1 MNLVFNSIS
10 LQGFKSFDK
19 KQTFSFSNLE
29 KGLYFVTGE
38 NQVEPQLGANGAGKS
53 TLLVESSC
61 WILYGKTSTNLK
73 AGNVKNWQSK
83 ELCEVVL
90 DFNTDADNYILRRT
104 QSPNSITLS
113 KNNGESKTVTD
124 EEIVLLINLDFNS
137 FLYSIVVSQFG
148 SKFFDLQPAEKM
160 DVFASVM
167 EDSLACWMDYSD
179 KAKAKKQ
186 EIETKIETNE
196 RDLSKN
202 SGQIETLQ
210 SQDYS
215 RQIEEF
221 ESNKTVDLALLA
233 DQIQCKDADIF
244 NLYSELKK
252 TQIALEDVIKD
263 IKEVTDLKDKFQEN
277 LQGIESDVK
286 EVQEVVSSIK
296 AESNFY
302 AAQYTKMEKL
312 EEGNCPTCNQVI
324 SEEHI
329 VKELEALKEK
339 ISALSKDEKE
349 ATELLAEAKNSFT
362 KLKTELSEYDN
373 ELRYAEKDKSNYEY
387 TIRNINQDIN
397 RAESDK
403 KSLITNKKTIEEKV
417 NPYKELQI
425 KNAQEITKLRGKKKE
440 IENELKSLQE
450 DKAIYEY
457 WVKGFKDIRFMVLS
471 EALAGLEISMNNN
484 LQKLGMED
492 WEIVLSV
499 DSETKKGTTRK
510 GFTVLVKSPTN
521 KELVPFECWSGG
533 EGQRLRL
540 CGVVGLAQ
548 FILDRKGIVCNIEC
562 MDEPSQHLSEL
573 GVESLVNL
581 LHDRAEDEDKKI
593 FFIDHKGLEN
603 LGVFKSIVT
612 VVKDKDGSHI
622 QIGE

>member
-1 MNLVFNSIS
+1 MNLTFNSIS

-19 KQTFSFSNLE
+19 KQTFYFSNLE
-29 KGLYFVTGE
+29 KGLYFVTGD

-83 ELCEVVL
+83 ELCEVIL
-90 DFNTDADNYILRRT
+90 DFNTDSDNYILRRT
-104 QSPNSITLS
+104 QSPNSLTLS
-113 KNNGESKTVTD
+113 KNNGEAKTVTD
-124 EEIVLLINLDFNS
+124 EEIVLLLNLDFNS

-186 EIETKIETNE
+186 EIETKIEINE

-215 RQIEEF
+215 TQIDEF
-221 ESNKTVDLALLA
+221 ESKKNVDIALLT
-233 DQIQCKDADIF
+233 DQIHCKDADIF
-244 NLYSELKK
+244 NLHSELKK
-252 TQIALEDVIKD
+252 TQIALDDVINQIGYMTEHKNSFQ
-263 IKEVTDLKDKFQEN
+263 IELKDADVE
-277 LQGIESDVK
+277 VK
-286 EVQEVVSSIK
+286 EVQEVVSNIR
-296 AESNFY
+296 AELNLVNS
-302 AAQYTKMEKL
+302 QHQKLTKL
-312 EEGNCPTCNQVI
+312 EEGSCPTCQQPV
-324 SEEHI
+324 SREHI
-329 VKELEALKEK
+329 EKELKILQEK
-339 ISALSKDEKE
+339 IDSLSQDKNE
-349 ATELLAEAKNSFT
+349 ADELLLDIQKNYNSINT
-362 KLKTELSEYDN
+362 KITDEDKKIKE
-373 ELRYAEKDKSNYEY
+373 AEKDKSKYEY
-387 TIRNINQDIN
+387 TIRNINQDIK

-403 KSLITNKKTIEEKV
+403 KSLVNNKKTTEEKI
-417 NPYKELQI
+417 NPYKELQV
-425 KNAQEITKLRGKKKE
+425 KNAQEIIKLQAKKKE
-440 IENELKSLQE
+440 IETELKSLQE

-562 MDEPSQHLSEL
+562 MDEPTQFLSTE
-573 GVESLVNL
+573 GIDNL
-581 LHDRAEDEDKKI
+581 LQILYDRAEEENKKI
-593 FFIDHKGLEN
+593 FLIDHKN
-603 LGVFKSIVT
+603 LDTFGGFKSIIK